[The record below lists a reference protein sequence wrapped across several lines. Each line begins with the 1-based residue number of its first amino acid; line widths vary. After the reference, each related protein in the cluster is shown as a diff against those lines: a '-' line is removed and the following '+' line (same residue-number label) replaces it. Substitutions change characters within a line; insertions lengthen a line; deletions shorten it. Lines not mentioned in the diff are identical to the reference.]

1 MFSFFRKSNKNA
13 VLNESFN
20 KLYGFTQD
28 QKTAIL
34 VSLYE
39 VANSDDEFH
48 PKETE
53 YHRKIGGYLGL
64 NYSARKLKDL
74 LARDRDRIYKLL
86 DNMNESQNDWY
97 VITVLGMI
105 YSDGTIIQEELNH
118 VISFLKGIG
127 FSEERIRRN
136 MVNEQ

>member
-1 MFSFFRKSNKNA
+1 MFSFFKKSKKNT

-20 KLYGFTQD
+20 KLYGFD
-28 QKTAIL
+28 EEQKTAIL
-34 VSLYE
+34 LSLYE

-53 YHRKIGGYLGL
+53 YHNKIGSYLGL
-64 NYSARKLKDL
+64 DYSNRQLRAMLKN
-74 LARDRDRIYKLL
+74 DRDRLYKLL
-86 DNMNESQNDWY
+86 DNMNEPQKDWY

-105 YSDGTIIQEELNH
+105 YSDGSIIQEELNH

-127 FSEERIRRN
+127 FSEERIRKN
-136 MVNEQ
+136 MVKT